1 MSANAGYS
9 RFSLA
14 IIFVVISCAL
24 FLSRG
29 FLDSHGI
36 ATTVLLAGNTIL
48 FMVTIASQWLYQRA
62 LAHPK
67 TTGFLKNTYG
77 SILLRLFVCMIA
89 IIAYMLSAGKD
100 VNKPAIGGCVFLYFL
115 YTLVE
120 MSNLRQWN
128 KSRRDA

>member
-9 RFSLA
+9 RFSLV

-24 FLSRG
+24 FFSRE

-36 ATTVLLAGNTIL
+36 STTVLLAGNTIL
-48 FMVTIASQWLYQRA
+48 FLVTIASQWLYQRA
-62 LAHPK
+62 LAHPN

-77 SILLRLFVCMIA
+77 GILLRLFVCMIA
-89 IIAYMLSAGKD
+89 IVAYMLSAGKD
-100 VNKPAIGGCVFLYFL
+100 VNKPSIGGCVFLYFL